1 MDLCFQNGL
10 GCFCGPKRE
19 ECFLFKPQIPSCWW
33 RKLMNNHI
41 LSNLLLSSKRN
52 IFPQPIPEL
61 VIDVI
66 LYQLVLIH
74 FLKGKG
80 KPTSWWSRREGH
92 VLPWPRHLSWM
103 LLLLVEGALRRCPF
117 LFPEVLCGWLSSSS
131 SLEPGFPGFGLG
143 AWWWVLTS
151 IASYVRW
158 GLLSHLHLTI

>member
-1 MDLCFQNGL
+1 
-10 GCFCGPKRE
+10 
-19 ECFLFKPQIPSCWW
+19 
-33 RKLMNNHI
+33 MNNHI
-41 LSNLLLSSKRN
+41 LYNLLLSRN
-52 IFPQPIPEL
+52 EIFFLNPFL
-61 VIDVI
+61 N
-66 LYQLVLIH
+66 LSLTLYSYQLVLIH

-143 AWWWVLTS
+143 AWWWVLAS
-151 IASYVRW
+151 IASHVRW